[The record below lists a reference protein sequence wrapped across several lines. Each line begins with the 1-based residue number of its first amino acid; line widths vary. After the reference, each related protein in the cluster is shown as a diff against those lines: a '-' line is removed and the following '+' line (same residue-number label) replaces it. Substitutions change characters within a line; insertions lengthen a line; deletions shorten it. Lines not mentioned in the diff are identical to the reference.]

1 MLYYGSMLSVRAS
14 THLLPVCWNAPMLQ
28 EALQGQGG
36 EKHVRKAYAPNLRP
50 KITNLETPKE
60 ISKAPNPVL
69 LISTLNLTFQ
79 TVFVAW
85 WLFFVYFAIYIYIFV
100 CIYIYMYMC
109 VHLYI
114 YILIYLFYMYV
125 HIYVLLHIHMY
136 TYVIHIYILYRC
148 LCIQTHEHISVCM
161 HVPCTLVP
169 ESS

>member
-85 WLFFVYFAIYIYIFV
+85 WLFFVYFAIYIFV
-100 CIYIYMYMC
+100 YIYVC
-109 VHLYI
+109 VYVCSFIYI
-114 YILIYLFYMYV
+114 YILIYLF
-125 HIYVLLHIHMY
+125 
-136 TYVIHIYILYRC
+136 
-148 LCIQTHEHISVCM
+148 
-161 HVPCTLVP
+161 
-169 ESS
+169 

>member
-85 WLFFVYFAIYIYIFV
+85 WLFFCIFCYIYIYIYIFCMYIYICVYV
-100 CIYIYMYMC
+100 CSFIYIYIDLFI
-109 VHLYI
+109 LYVCT
-114 YILIYLFYMYV
+114 YLRTST
-125 HIYVLLHIHMY
+125 H
-136 TYVIHIYILYRC
+136 TYVYIHNTYIHII
-148 LCIQTHEHISVCM
+148 
-161 HVPCTLVP
+161 
-169 ESS
+169 